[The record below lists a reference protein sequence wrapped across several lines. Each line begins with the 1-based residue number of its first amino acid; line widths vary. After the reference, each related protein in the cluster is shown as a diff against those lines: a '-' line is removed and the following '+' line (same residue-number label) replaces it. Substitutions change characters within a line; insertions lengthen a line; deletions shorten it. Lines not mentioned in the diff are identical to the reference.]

1 MNMNIDS
8 NLNTNSNLDAQ
19 NDAHRMAHI
28 APDEMPYEGAGFP
41 GCGDGSDDFADMNAN
56 EADDYRDEG
65 CDDCG
70 ADAEDSYLDGYW
82 EDQAELACGGDF

>member
-1 MNMNIDS
+1 MNTDS

-19 NDAHRMAHI
+19 DAAHRMAHV

-56 EADDYRDEG
+56 EADDYAYEG
-65 CDDCG
+65 YDDCG
-70 ADAEDSYLDGYW
+70 ACAEDAGLDDYW
-82 EDQAELACGGDF
+82 ESLTDLGD

>member
-19 NDAHRMAHI
+19 DAMHRLAHV
-28 APDEMPYEGAGFP
+28 APDEQPYDGG
-41 GCGDGSDDFADMNAN
+41 GWGGDGSGTDDFADMNAN

-70 ADAEDSYLDGYW
+70 AYAEDAGLDGYW
-82 EDQAELACGGDF
+82 ESLTDLGD